1 MLEQAKGKWVE
12 ELLSVLW
19 AYWTTLGRLT
29 GNTYFALAYGMDA
42 IIPMEIGLPMVRIVM
57 QGQKNEDQEL
67 RRNLNWVDEVGTLIL
82 KRVFENTAER
92 GARKFQANWDDPYIV
107 SKAAKPFEAKK
118 SYIEELH
125 KSYVVSSRRTSR
137 YLILVIRKE

>member
-1 MLEQAKGKWVE
+1 ME

-67 RRNLNWVDEVGTLIL
+67 RRNLNWVDEV
-82 KRVFENTAER
+82 
-92 GARKFQANWDDPYIV
+92 
-107 SKAAKPFEAKK
+107 
-118 SYIEELH
+118 
-125 KSYVVSSRRTSR
+125 
-137 YLILVIRKE
+137 KESASI